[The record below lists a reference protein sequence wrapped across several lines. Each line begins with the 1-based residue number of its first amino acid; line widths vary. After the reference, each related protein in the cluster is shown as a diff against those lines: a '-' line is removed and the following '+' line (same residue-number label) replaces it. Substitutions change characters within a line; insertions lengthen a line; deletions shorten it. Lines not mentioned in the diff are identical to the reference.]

1 MNHAFML
8 NEVKHLYRSSSNFLK
23 SKALNVKL
31 TMTIPVVTIVGRP
44 NVGKSSLLNCLAK
57 RRISIVEP
65 TSGVTR
71 DRVSTEIRYKDYVFE
86 LVDTGGMGVKDVDGL
101 TEDIESQIE
110 IALSK
115 ADVILFVV
123 DVRDGVTPLDIMVTE
138 KLRRLKKKILLITN
152 KVDTPKLEYQVAD
165 FNKLGFGE
173 PLPIS
178 ALEGFG
184 RSELLDR
191 IVCLLPVPC
200 PESVSPE
207 PIMKLAIVGKR
218 NAGKS
223 TLINTLAK
231 EQRVIVSEVPGTT
244 RDSVDVRFELEG
256 KQFLAID
263 TAGVRKKRQVK
274 DSIEFY
280 SMARAERSIRRA
292 DVVLFLI
299 DATLKISE
307 VDKKVGDYIISEN
320 KPCIIVISK
329 WDLVHGVETGKFNDY
344 ICKCLPGL
352 SFAPISFIS
361 ARNNDHVVD
370 MVYLALQ
377 LYEQANT
384 RITTSE
390 LNQVLEEALAL
401 HRPTR
406 KKSRSPRIYYAT
418 QVAVSPPTFI
428 LFVNDPKLFD
438 SDYERYLSNQF
449 RSKLPFSEVPFK
461 FHFRA
466 RTKIQLS
473 ST

>member
-1 MNHAFML
+1 
-8 NEVKHLYRSSSNFLK
+8 
-23 SKALNVKL
+23 
-31 TMTIPVVTIVGRP
+31 MTIPIVTIVGRP
-44 NVGKSSLLNCLAK
+44 NVGKSSLLNCLAR

-71 DRVSTEIRYKDYVFE
+71 DRVSTEIQYKDYVFE
-86 LVDTGGMGVKDVDGL
+86 LVDTGGMGVKDSDGL
-101 TEDIESQIE
+101 TEDIEIQIE
-110 IALSK
+110 IALAQ
-115 ADVILFVV
+115 ADIILFVV
-123 DVRDGVTPLDIMVTE
+123 DVREGVTPLDVMVAE
-138 KLRRLKKKILLITN
+138 KLRRLKKEVILVAN
-152 KVDTPKLEYQVAD
+152 KVDTPKLEYQKAE

-178 ALEGFG
+178 AVERFG

-191 IVCLLPVPC
+191 TISLLPAPC
-200 PESVSPE
+200 QETVTTE

-244 RDSVDVRFELEG
+244 RDSIDVRFEIDG

-263 TAGVRKKRQVK
+263 TAGVRKKKQVH

-299 DATLKISE
+299 DATLKVSE
-307 VDKKVGDYIISEN
+307 VDKKLGDYIISED
-320 KPCIIVISK
+320 KPCIIVINK
-329 WDLVHGVETGKFNDY
+329 WDLVKGIETNKYNDY
-344 ICKCLPGL
+344 IYKCLPGL
-352 SFAPISFIS
+352 SFAPISVIS
-361 ARNNDHVVD
+361 AKNNAHIKE
-370 MVYLALQ
+370 MVHLALD

-390 LNQVLEEALAL
+390 LNQALEEALTL

-406 KKSRSPRIYYAT
+406 HKSKAPRIYYAT
-418 QVAVSPPTFI
+418 QVSAAPPTFV

-438 SDYERYLSNQF
+438 SDYERYLSNQL
-449 RSKLPFSEVPFK
+449 RKKLPFSEIPLK
-461 FHFRA
+461 FHYRA
-466 RTKIQLS
+466 RTQTQLS
-473 ST
+473 HA

>member
-1 MNHAFML
+1 
-8 NEVKHLYRSSSNFLK
+8 
-23 SKALNVKL
+23 
-31 TMTIPVVTIVGRP
+31 MTIPVVTIVGRP

-71 DRVSTEIRYKDYVFE
+71 DRVSTEIQYKDYVFE

-101 TEDIESQIE
+101 TEEIETQIE
-110 IALSK
+110 IALSS
-115 ADVILFVV
+115 ADVILFAV
-123 DVRDGVTPLDIMVTE
+123 DVREGVTSLDVMVAE
-138 KLRRLKKKILLITN
+138 KLRRLNKKVILVAN
-152 KVDTPKLEYQVAD
+152 KVDTPKFEYFAAD

-173 PLPIS
+173 PVPIS
-178 ALEGFG
+178 AIEGFG

-191 IVCLLPVPC
+191 IVSLLPAPHQE
-200 PESVSPE
+200 PVSAE

-244 RDSVDVRFELEG
+244 RDSIDVRFEVNG
-256 KQFLAID
+256 RKFLAID

-299 DATLKISE
+299 DATLKVSE
-307 VDKKVGDYIISEN
+307 VDKKLGDYVISES
-320 KPCIIVISK
+320 KPCIIVINK
-329 WDLVHGVETGKFNDY
+329 WDLVRDVETGKYNDY
-344 ICKCLPGL
+344 IYKCLPGL
-352 SFAPISFIS
+352 SFAPISFVS
-361 ARNNDHVVD
+361 AKNNDHVSD
-370 MVYLALQ
+370 MIHLALE
-377 LYEQANT
+377 LYEQTNT
-384 RITTSE
+384 RVSTSE
-390 LNQVLEEALAL
+390 VNQALEEALAL

-406 KKSRSPRIYYAT
+406 KKSRSPKIYYAT
-418 QVAVSPPTFI
+418 QVSVAPPTFI

-438 SDYERYLSNQF
+438 SDYERYLSKQLRN
-449 RSKLPFSEVPFK
+449 KLPFPEVPLK

-466 RTKIQLS
+466 RTKVQLS
-473 ST
+473 PA

>member
-1 MNHAFML
+1 
-8 NEVKHLYRSSSNFLK
+8 
-23 SKALNVKL
+23 
-31 TMTIPVVTIVGRP
+31 MTIPTVTIVGRP

-71 DRVSTEIRYKDYVFE
+71 DRVAAEIQYKDYVFE
-86 LVDTGGMGVKDVDGL
+86 LIDTGGMGVEDVDGL
-101 TEDIESQIE
+101 TDEIEAQIE
-110 IALSK
+110 IALLQ
-115 ADVILFVV
+115 ADIILFVV
-123 DVRDGVTPLDIMVTE
+123 DVRDGVTPLDVMVTE
-138 KLRRLKKKILLITN
+138 KLRRLKKKVLIIAN
-152 KVDTPKLEYQVAD
+152 KVDTPKFEYHVPD

-173 PLPIS
+173 PLPMS

-191 IVCLLPVPC
+191 VISLLPKPC
-200 PESVSPE
+200 PESIPTE
-207 PIMKLAIVGKR
+207 PLMKLAIVGKR

-223 TLINTLAK
+223 TLMNTLAR
-231 EQRVIVSEVPGTT
+231 EQRVIVSEVAGTT
-244 RDSVDVRFELEG
+244 RDSVDVRFEIAG

-280 SMARAERSIRRA
+280 SMARAERAIRRA

-307 VDKKVGDYIISEN
+307 VDKKLGDYIVTEY
-320 KPCIIVISK
+320 KPCIIVINK
-329 WDLVHGVETGKFNDY
+329 WDLAHGTETQKFNDY
-344 ICKCLPGL
+344 IYKCLPGL

-361 ARNNDHVVD
+361 AKNNEHVME
-370 MVYLALQ
+370 MVHLALE
-377 LYEQANT
+377 LYEQAKT
-384 RITTSE
+384 RVTTSE
-390 LNQVLEEALAL
+390 LNQALEEALSL

-406 KKSRSPRIYYAT
+406 RKVKSPKIYYTT
-418 QVAVSPPTFI
+418 QVSVSPPTFV

-438 SDYERYLSNQF
+438 SDYERYLSNQL
-449 RSKLPFSEVPFK
+449 RSKLPFSEVPMK

-466 RTKIQLS
+466 RTKVQLS
-473 ST
+473 HA